1 MISNVQVGVGP
12 SIDSP
17 FFCFGLGSCFVAH
30 LKESM
35 HSWGIPYSYNPLGT
49 SFNPISIAQQLRWIF
64 DENYALSPFYQH
76 RGDIHALFA
85 ANSFQSTD
93 KEILSQCINNV
104 RSTLL
109 NSWKDSPN
117 GGLIVVSLGTAHAWE
132 MDGVLVN
139 NCHKLPG
146 QLFRRR
152 ILSIN
157 EIVTAWKKVLPCIP
171 AHIHLVYTVSPVR
184 YTKIG
189 LQENFK
195 GKSVLRLAIEELLE
209 LRENST
215 YFPSYE
221 IITDELRDYSFYES
235 NGTHPNEKAVKVVME
250 RFKTFL
256 SLK

>member
-17 FFCFGLGSCFVAH
+17 FFCFGLGSCFVSH
-30 LKESM
+30 LEESM
-35 HSWGIPYSYNPLGT
+35 HSWEIPYSYNPLGT
-49 SFNPISIAQQLRWIF
+49 SFNPVSIAQQLRWIF
-64 DENYALSPFYQH
+64 DENHTLSPFYQQQEH
-76 RGDIHALFA
+76 VHALFA
-85 ANSFQSTD
+85 ANSFQSTHEEVLKQRID
-93 KEILSQCINNV
+93 NV
-104 RSTLL
+104 RTALL

-117 GGLIVVSLGTAHAWE
+117 RGLIVVSLGTAHAWE

-146 QLFRRR
+146 QLFQRRM
-152 ILSIN
+152 LSIN
-157 EIVTAWKKVLPCIP
+157 EIVTAWKEVLLYIP
-171 AHIHLVYTVSPVR
+171 KNIHLVYTVSPVR

-195 GKSVLRLAIEELLE
+195 GKSVLRLAIEELLT

-221 IITDELRDYSFYES
+221 IITDELRDYSFYEP
-235 NGTHPNEKAVKVVME
+235 NGTHPNETAVKVVME

-256 SLK
+256 ALK